1 MITRLKQAV
10 TPTFMYGLMAF
21 LLPISIMMITYAS
34 LGIYWGSERSILAS
48 DSYAQFSNFHAS
60 FNNMLHGKQ
69 SLFYTWNSS
78 LGLNYY
84 ALISYYLGGIFTP
97 LVFFFDNT
105 NIPDALY
112 LLTLL
117 KIGSA
122 SLAFWYYA
130 LKRFNIQ
137 PLLQVGLAISYSL
150 MSFITA
156 HSELIMWLDAF
167 IYLPL
172 IILGI
177 DRLLAKQSP
186 VLLFVSYF
194 LLFVSNFYF
203 GFIIG
208 VYSFLYYA
216 IQVISTWQETKK
228 TISHYMIT
236 SLLAGGASMVMILP
250 TILDLRSNGEELNE
264 LTNLKTA
271 ATGFWDIVIKNMVG
285 VYDTTKYDSIPF
297 IYIGLLPLLFCLFF
311 FLSTKVDK
319 KQKLAFLILFGVIS
333 LSFYFEPLNLFWHG
347 FHSPNMFLFR
357 YSFTFSFTIIML
369 AGKSL
374 VIFTKE
380 ETPKL
385 LLSGLILNLAFI
397 LAYTIHPFDHYTYL
411 TSQHLVM
418 TLLFLGLY
426 LFSLIFFQIF
436 PTKPE
441 QKKWISIPKSLAI
454 MLLLTIIAE
463 ATVNTHGTLN
473 GIKDDWHYASRSLYS
488 DTHPDYQKIIEQT
501 YTTKSNEFYRIETL
515 DPISANDSINYGYS
529 GISQFSSIRN
539 RPSSSLLNTLGFR
552 SRGTNL
558 NIRYQNNTL
567 LMDSLF
573 GITYNH
579 SQQPITKF
587 GFEKSSQNNSYQMWH
602 NRYALS
608 LGILTDSNLFQ
619 TDLPKNDNL
628 TAQQN
633 LTNQLSQRDDHFYE
647 FTLPTLSATTN
658 SLVTTDSGKTTFKAK
673 SVDKPQVITWTL
685 TVPAHKQVY
694 FSLFPTDLYQLKN
707 ASVELTINGN
717 TRQTPLK
724 TTGQYLDL
732 GFYPKQTPL
741 TFSVSFSGADQITVI
756 QPPVVLLDTDTYQKA
771 FTALAKKQVPFQ
783 VKGRSATADIHAKED
798 QLLFTTIPYD
808 KGWHAYLDGQKIP
821 IKAYQK
827 ALITVKVPKGRHV
840 LTFKFLPAGFKL
852 GLALLFLCSSLFYWY
867 QRKFKQKRRSL

>member
-1 MITRLKQAV
+1 MITRLKQTF
-10 TPTFMYGLMAF
+10 TPTFLYGLMAF
-21 LLPISIMMITYAS
+21 LIPISIMMITYAS

-69 SLFYTWNSS
+69 SLFYTWNAS

-84 ALISYYLGGIFTP
+84 ALISYYLGGLFTP
-97 LVFFFDNT
+97 LVFFFDNA

-122 SLAFWYYA
+122 GLAFWYYA
-130 LKRFNIQ
+130 HKRFNIR

-208 VYSFLYYA
+208 VYSFLYYTV
-216 IQVISTWQETKK
+216 QVISNWQETKK
-228 TISHYMIT
+228 TVRHYFT
-236 SLLAGGASMVMILP
+236 TAFLAGGASMVMILP
-250 TILDLRSNGEELNE
+250 TILDLKSNGEELNE
-264 LTNLKTA
+264 LTQLKTA
-271 ATGFWDIVIKNMVG
+271 ATGFWDSLVKNMVG

-311 FLSTKVDK
+311 FLSAKINK
-319 KQKLAFLILFGVIS
+319 KQKVAFLTLFGMILS
-333 LSFYFEPLNLFWHG
+333 SFYFEPFNLFWHG

-374 VIFTKE
+374 AVFTKE

-385 LLSGLILNLAFI
+385 LLSGLILSLGFV
-397 LAYTIHPFDHYTYL
+397 LAYSIRPLESYTYL
-411 TSQHLVM
+411 TSQHLIM

-426 LFSLIFFQIF
+426 LFSIIFFQLF
-436 PTKPE
+436 PVTPTLN
-441 QKKWISIPKSLAI
+441 SHSSLPHILTI
-454 MLLLTIIAE
+454 MLLLTMTAE
-463 ATVNTHGTLN
+463 AMVNTRGTLS
-473 GIKDDWHYASRSLYS
+473 GIQEDWHYASRSLYS
-488 DTHPDYQKIIEQT
+488 GTHTDYQTLIDQT
-501 YTTKSNEFYRIETL
+501 HKTNSKEFYRIETL

-539 RPSSSLLNTLGFR
+539 RPSSTLLNTLGFR

-573 GITYNH
+573 GVAYNH
-579 SQQPITKF
+579 SQQPVTKF
-587 GFEKSSQNNSYQMWH
+587 GFEKNNQNNTYQMWH

-608 LGILTDSNLFQ
+608 LGILTDSELFQ
-619 TDLPKNDNL
+619 TTLPKTDNL

-633 LTNQLSQRDDHFYE
+633 LINQLSQRDDHFYD
-647 FTLPTLSATTN
+647 FTLPTLSTTSN
-658 SLVTTDSGKTTFKAK
+658 SHVTTDSGKTTFKAK
-673 SVDKPQVITWTL
+673 SSNQPQVITWNL
-685 TVPAHKQVY
+685 TIPAHKQAY
-694 FSLFPTDLYQLKN
+694 FSLFPTELYQLNN
-707 ASVELTINGN
+707 ATAELTINGR
-717 TRQTPLK
+717 TRQTSLK
-724 TTGQYLDL
+724 TAGQYLDL
-732 GFYPKQTPL
+732 GFYPKKTTV
-741 TFSVSFSGADQITVI
+741 TFSVRFSGVDELTVI
-756 QPPVVLLDTDTYQKA
+756 QPPVVLLDTDTYEKA
-771 FTALAKKQVPFQ
+771 FSELAKKQVPFQ
-783 VKGRSATADIHAKED
+783 VNGRSATATIQAKDEH
-798 QLLFTTIPYD
+798 LLVTTIPYD
-808 KGWHAYLDGQKIP
+808 KGWHAYLDGHEVP
-821 IKAYQK
+821 IKPYQE
-827 ALITVKVPKGRHV
+827 ALITVKIPKGRHV

-852 GLALLFLCSSLFYWY
+852 GVTLLLLCSSLFYWY
-867 QRKFKQKRRSL
+867 QKKYNRI